1 MSKKLFRAIENPS
14 IVLPE
19 KQRKVVKWAKK
30 FYDQWADRLN
40 LPPEK
45 RRANY
50 ITHIFERQIA
60 EDLKAKHPIDPDL
73 LRALDFI
80 TPKTVFNPF
89 LQERFGKK
97 VGLKED
103 LWAALE
109 AYEVKALK
117 KFYYE
122 PLIKRLRVYERF
134 LPPSSAK
141 YLRGFITRITGRP
154 LVVDR
159 EINHTLKEVA
169 GQIENMLG
177 GQQLAKYLKSGN
189 ASGMVAYGMTGLMYE
204 AFLGLRPASAIK
216 NLSQHGL
223 ALAESGSVALTKA
236 MATTGKKRTDLLS
249 KSLTLR
255 GRKLGYL
262 PGIDETYIRQL
273 QSKRIKVS
281 MAMFRQADRLNV
293 SNAFLAGYYEGKAKG
308 LPDDWAIKRGDEVAA
323 KTQYL
328 YSKFAGSQFMQTSP
342 GRILGML
349 TTWPMNWAEL
359 MNEWIKGKP
368 SRVYT
373 QYAKATGKKVAPT
386 NWVARRKSLWTYLA
400 LVSMAM
406 LIHKK
411 TPFKALYYTGWTS
424 IGNFASV
431 ASGKFPGLI
440 PVSVMLNLVAGLA
453 TADKKRM
460 KKAWS
465 EVKRLPVIAKELRDV
480 ITGKKD
486 WMNLFVYMEEDKK
499 KKKTGYEGF

>member
-1 MSKKLFRAIENPS
+1 
-14 IVLPE
+14 
-19 KQRKVVKWAKK
+19 
-30 FYDQWADRLN
+30 
-40 LPPEK
+40 
-45 RRANY
+45 
-50 ITHIFERQIA
+50 
-60 EDLKAKHPIDPDL
+60 
-73 LRALDFI
+73 
-80 TPKTVFNPF
+80 
-89 LQERFGKK
+89 
-97 VGLKED
+97 
-103 LWAALE
+103 
-109 AYEVKALK
+109 
-117 KFYYE
+117 
-122 PLIKRLRVYERF
+122 
-134 LPPSSAK
+134 
-141 YLRGFITRITGRP
+141 
-154 LVVDR
+154 
-159 EINHTLKEVA
+159 
-169 GQIENMLG
+169 
-177 GQQLAKYLKSGN
+177 
-189 ASGMVAYGMTGLMYE
+189 
-204 AFLGLRPASAIK
+204 
-216 NLSQHGL
+216 
-223 ALAESGSVALTKA
+223 
-236 MATTGKKRTDLLS
+236 
-249 KSLTLR
+249 
-255 GRKLGYL
+255 
-262 PGIDETYIRQL
+262 
-273 QSKRIKVS
+273 
-281 MAMFRQADRLNV
+281 
-293 SNAFLAGYYEGKAKG
+293 
-308 LPDDWAIKRGDEVAA
+308 
-323 KTQYL
+323 
-328 YSKFAGSQFMQTSP
+328 MQTSP